1 MDSITTSIS
10 SALAQKALILICRD
24 SKSNSDYTLN
34 LPVGIANS
42 NEKTV
47 RFYSVGDFAKIC
59 RTIFNLISDC
69 NQYNE
74 STCSLDS
81 TNSFTETGD
90 SVYIKVSCTYFNSL
104 VLILKYFQFYE
115 QHKNF
120 IELNMAGK
128 LINYDNSD
136 DSLEAIKEIITK
148 PFHVVNENSNHQ
160 STAKGTSALSTSSST
175 SSSASSSVSSS
186 ASPSVS
192 SSASSSASS
201 SISSSTSNEGPNS
214 IAEFVA
220 QLLSTYTS
228 TFEEADDLITVVN
241 YLDIPLFLHG
251 IAKYIAD
258 TFIHN
263 KTPEQI
269 RTTFGFSD
277 DLDPEEKAEIESGV
291 AFLNE
296 EQLKVIYLAI

>member
-1 MDSITTSIS
+1 
-10 SALAQKALILICRD
+10 
-24 SKSNSDYTLN
+24 
-34 LPVGIANS
+34 
-42 NEKTV
+42 
-47 RFYSVGDFAKIC
+47 
-59 RTIFNLISDC
+59 
-69 NQYNE
+69 
-74 STCSLDS
+74 
-81 TNSFTETGD
+81 
-90 SVYIKVSCTYFNSL
+90 
-104 VLILKYFQFYE
+104 
-115 QHKNF
+115 
-120 IELNMAGK
+120 MAGK

-160 STAKGTSALSTSSST
+160 STAKGTSAL
-175 SSSASSSVSSS
+175 
-186 ASPSVS
+186 
-192 SSASSSASS
+192 

-251 IAKYIAD
+251 IAKYIAVP
-258 TFIHN
+258 FIHN

-296 EQLKVIYLAI
+296 EQ